1 MRYAIYLLMIGCAST
16 SAYAQAT
23 ERHAAA
29 QVSDVSAAAPAQQAQ
44 QQAQQPPQGA
54 QAIGVIPPNIKLD
67 LAITDTFAGAPAKKT
82 VSMIIRT
89 NQGGRIRTANVL
101 KGTEVKLNVDAM
113 ASAHRVN
120 PTGPYYI
127 TVQVTFEYTP
137 AHTTSEDPSSRPTP
151 AQLHESLDV
160 VLLDGKPLVVSQ
172 SADPVTERRVT
183 VELTATILK

>member
-1 MRYAIYLLMIGCAST
+1 MRYAIYLVMIGCACT

-23 ERHAAA
+23 DRHSGPQAA
-29 QVSDVSAAAPAQQAQ
+29 DVSVAASSALQQAQ
-44 QQAQQPPQGA
+44 QLPQGSQPPG
-54 QAIGVIPPNIKLD
+54 GIPSNVKLD
-67 LAITDTFAGAPAKKT
+67 LAITDTYAGAPAKKT

-89 NQGGRIRTANVL
+89 GQGGRIRTSNVL

-113 ASAHRVN
+113 ASTHRLS
-120 PTGPYYI
+120 PTGPSWI

-137 AHTTSEDPSSRPTP
+137 AHIATEDPSSRPTP